1 MANVK
6 VAVRVRP
13 LSARESA
20 GGGRITV
27 QIEDKV
33 VRIKNIKLD
42 GRTDGLGDS
51 REKLMDFGFDYCYWS
66 VDPEA
71 PNYASQEEVFQDL
84 GTSVLAGAAKG
95 YNVCLFAY
103 GQTGSGKTYT
113 MMGTPA
119 SVGLTPRICE
129 GLFTRDDVYP
139 EGPNSCR
146 VEVSFLEI
154 YNERVRDLL
163 KRSDQKKPFTL
174 RVREHPEKG
183 PYVQGLSQHV
193 VSDYKQAVELL
204 EEGIANRITAATHIH
219 DASSRSH
226 AIFTIQYT
234 QAILENNMPS
244 EIVSKINLV
253 DLAGSER
260 ADPNYCRD
268 RITEGSNINKS
279 LVTLGIVISALAQ
292 NSQMFSSCQSINSV
306 VSEGEGSTA
315 GSHSSSHSGGG
326 RRHCYIPYR
335 DSVLTWLLKDSLGGN
350 SKTIMVATISP
361 SSSSYSETLS
371 TLRYAAHA
379 RNIVNKPR
387 VNEDASVKLI
397 RELREEINRL
407 KNMLLSFEMRNPS
420 PSFSE
425 YRDGNLSD
433 IVLQNELK
441 IEQLTKDWT
450 DKWRDKQELLEQYC
464 VDINRERARVQID
477 SLLPHLI
484 AVDGDVLSTG
494 VTFYYL
500 QEGVTKI
507 GPSDELKDYHIVLQG
522 PSADRACCEI
532 VNERGVVTLRPVP
545 GNLCTINHREVT
557 EPCRLAQGAMIVLGG
572 AHKFRFNHP
581 AEAAILRH
589 RRRTS
594 EGFLSSGSGQCLHS
608 ETEPLSP
615 VSRAVRE
622 GKWELGEGGTGAH
635 SPGSLPTR
643 QLVEQQCYVKSL
655 KEEIQAA
662 QRKAERDLESEQ
674 LHLRQQHR
682 DNQQWVLQ
690 ETQRLTFEERRTREL
705 GVQTDLVQGSGAQ
718 AQVPQGWRVWE
729 ETQGNRKKL
738 VQEELLR
745 HHALR
750 RAESRVRRKRLRY
763 QLEKIARKRH
773 LLEAKRELQCL
784 ESALLLGR
792 ESSTSPDLHTGS
804 RGASPILR
812 RHSFSAELLS
822 RLYPH
827 HTPIYSQFLN
837 KNKSSELAPPLG
849 LWKPPVPRRCLSE
862 ECLPAAAARR
872 MRDQTQTSTT
882 RVDYQLGSNTNSV
895 ENLKELDINLGPCRR
910 DIHPWT
916 AKGHHRKN
924 KRRVDRNPE
933 LQQRTPSIL
942 DQSKSKER
950 TVSKSSKSKTRRNP
964 SKVVKHSIKGNK
976 GHERIKNAISQSVS
990 PGIKIVLSRV
1000 LRKPPSGLSP
1010 KSIKKIT
1017 GRLFVNLDGK
1027 AAEKCCIKMSSSCE
1041 DLEHLSE
1048 PAVDGSHPKRWHSA
1062 EVLTEGIKQASGQIL
1077 SGWDESE
1084 EEGSSDSDS
1093 LYSLDSLS
1101 SAYTRAL
1108 AEQLKQEDADNA
1120 GQSDGESVDSQMS
1133 QDSLVTESHRKQS
1146 ERVAVPSP
1154 SQRGAGLLSNS
1165 HPAGSY
1171 LTNQERRISLDCL
1184 AGGEEADIENFS
1196 SLGSATSDE
1205 MPAEIYW
1212 KFSSPRTEVHPEVL
1226 KEYVF
1231 LQQVQEP
1238 KLSVYQQQENKD
1250 DIGKDP
1256 LTAVE
1261 SPCLR
1266 DYSLSSMSQKSAR
1279 EEERLLALTDAWSST
1294 ETSDSPRVL
1303 PNSLVSHD
1311 AEDTL
1316 NSFPLSSP
1324 ELSDSL
1330 SCTLDLDPSP
1340 TSTLGKNTT
1349 LEEQRYWDLNTSA
1362 CMRTVIGRTLK
1373 EITHPLIPS
1382 SQSNIVLHNEQPA
1395 SSENGG
1401 TQSCSSPVSECGSI
1415 LKVVENVPFVQG
1427 SDIKS
1432 SSGTNCPKQNE
1443 KNSANEPLGK
1453 LPCSSPSMISSK
1465 NIIPG
1470 SSETVSMHH
1479 SERLHPWSQSDQLH
1493 LEPAGFSSRG
1503 VEVRSVSPS
1512 ELPCRHVL
1520 VDMPSGT
1527 IDFPEERTT
1536 EKDCTAQDN
1545 HAITQPPLV
1554 SNAMCEAHTEA
1565 SIKDVNIGMACLSFS
1580 EQQDNKG
1587 FPQHRHS
1594 DTDNLINIS
1603 SLQCSNNANSN
1614 SNTEASLTTPKN
1626 DPNPF
1631 PGGSDKR
1638 DLMYSASYDSPETSE
1653 IPSFSEELNHGVDS
1667 TPKSENQVSPHN
1679 HPHLCSREMQQS
1691 DYPKENEMMGFKGS
1705 ACGSDA
1711 AKTLEQTERI
1721 IWEGN
1726 SKEQDSSSK
1735 DITGPEEH
1743 MPHAGME
1750 EVKVK
1755 AICKEEDEEVFKETC
1770 LDTVVTKESTEK
1782 NGANHP
1788 EEEPIDTEEHQEACK
1803 TNKPKLDSVEKMH
1816 KQCRSTYSKSVVE
1829 SIDQCPSLPV
1839 NTPSQADSTVET
1851 RKCSHITSEEYST
1864 NLNVFERET
1873 NNLNINIGIQNSQ
1886 LLEEVEGNNSIV
1898 ISDISKVQNVPY
1910 TCKNQHL
1917 YHDSKVL
1924 TVPVAISH
1932 ISELVPDST
1941 GNTLTQQSSGGKT
1954 HVQELNEEKG
1964 RLDSAL
1970 KCDLEDVACESI
1982 SASVERRQTL
1992 WTLEKTESMKGD
2004 SAADDEDRKNVTLK
2018 YSQSGPENGISTVD
2032 QKISEVVKEHM
2043 EVSMKDVS
2051 HGRLEEYKLV
2061 ACMSESDLHKESKV
2075 LDKLKPCTLARDSR
2089 YSLLDSNVPSDTSYL
2104 NASSE
2109 TNHVRADS
2117 DHNHASQ
2124 QPLLWNCN
2132 SHAPTSV
2139 SSLDIELTVLKDDY
2153 VRVDMANFDLDSKDL
2168 SSFPVSSHN
2177 QGNIQ
2182 FKEGKT
2188 GIDQK
2193 PDKEGNPCQISTSE
2207 MGIQSPERLNYVQI
2221 GTTENINSAVL
2232 QLKAK
2237 EENGS
2242 TREMGE
2248 SYDQAAV
2255 DSRLKKGKRRHL
2267 RTSVAERAGM
2277 ESQQGDCVKQ
2287 KPNTSIVEQDFQQGP
2302 SNSSDSVKMGRAKIE
2317 IPSHDTRTN
2326 IAGVQYDIKPVSSD
2340 IAGNCTADEQN
2351 TIVEV
2356 QYASRGAQ
2364 SLAALENNSEK
2375 SRIYSFDVVVGPPDD
2390 VYESN
2395 YRQPLLGALGDLSL
2409 QPEGDYLENI
2419 SRSPRSD
2426 GIPQMRLMSNHHMKG
2441 SLTHAGEAWCTAVMK
2456 QSSVKASIIAQTG
2469 PGAQDYFDIRMS
2481 NWTVPFDQIIQP
2493 TAKSLPSAFGL
2504 LSQSSN
2510 IGIWSTAKVEGASAI
2525 TTQTK
2530 ADMIQRHSTDDLS
2543 IINDPDKNGMENA
2556 SDVLE
2561 GIDGVESP
2569 RNVFTKPLGSAD
2581 IMLLDSER
2589 VNLDGAE
2596 SETMPIKDIFI
2607 RESKPYHNG
2616 SCQISALNEILS
2628 HRTTSEAV
2636 AEYHVENALCF
2647 STVSVEKCR
2656 NVTEHKDEEQKR
2668 TQTEILRSR
2677 EWCSND
2683 STLIGT
2689 SHNPSAHCIRCEQI
2703 PQNEISSS
2711 LGNLTH
2717 LERRT
2722 TKTEP
2727 VPNQT
2732 NPASNSAE
2740 NLNSLHNLRKQSNH
2754 DIMDALYI
2762 LRPAVDGKF
2771 KGPIHISDVT
2781 VQCQSSDHERS
2792 SFEELKNALK
2802 KTCPVSPCS
2811 VQKESP
2817 SDALA
2822 ASQYSPTDRIPISS
2836 TLDVRKNVC
2845 LLSPGGQGPENNS
2858 RVGEDE
2864 GSVHGR
2870 QSSSIQFNTK
2880 GEQIS
2885 NSKSPAIDRKS
2896 EPSPSGPQTNL
2907 PKQSY
2912 DQMTS
2917 EALVT
2922 DFATHPAV
2930 DACASINTNSTRALS
2945 SSHRISL
2952 LEDHKSAHECNC
2964 SGPRNKDSTD
2974 ADNTRTPQ
2982 NNKVGNKHK
2991 KRPKPERFDTPAS
3004 SLESSSSAESIL
3016 NLSLEQSLTLNRSPD
3031 RSAIALP
3038 RHRAQNHSKHNK
3050 APHSKKEC
3058 CTDLQDHRGSSP
3070 AVTGSLNALSH
3081 VLETSTHQQ
3090 SSVIPAQSN
3099 REINDGSCPQKS
3111 SQMEHKPI
3119 IKPARI
3125 QTLHYTV
3132 NSKALSNNKKEFAAV
3147 PVTTDSKEEISA
3159 VYHSSKDQPSN
3170 PYPSHNGMGSFR
3182 QDRFQPQGGSSHLP
3196 DKKDAMHFGSSDI
3209 NPYGHPWQQKEASR
3223 VVFKNQ
3229 AFGSASDVS
3238 CQTISLEVGDHTVTR
3253 CCSVDNGLNIQNSPF
3268 PSHLSSFANT
3278 RGMSSTL
3285 SSIEDYQKQEPLMY
3299 QQKGRNLLNSG
3310 SCNSFC
3316 SVASGELGNSS
3327 VQVDEIVLLYSSE
3340 PESVMPPCEGPLRLT
3355 CEHSTQTLDDSRQTK
3370 KTRHRRSSTQI
3381 PVSRKEDEEIVGQQS
3396 TSWASLQN
3404 MSLHLSQLIHNTSD
3418 LLGNIQTV
3426 RAREAHHQPSTPKIF
3441 APLLNSSRKRDSSTQ
3456 TTVDVG
3462 IQTECF
3468 LKSSSRIG
3476 HKTYPVEDT
3485 KKPQEVN
3492 VIVKVIGSD
3501 ILDVS
3506 QEDKDITLTLKD
3518 KGKKAAVKIQSMPDL
3533 CFGNTGV
3540 LHSSMNAAPVCV
3552 RASTPSLDTSIQ
3564 NHSSFSPGV
3573 SPVMSPE
3580 RILEQVDISNLGISR
3595 ITGNSPQMSPSENQK
3610 LPREESAHHTTY
3622 RNESYKPVCL
3632 IDRASSP
3639 ILTVEVGIKTCMG
3652 RSKSIQCLVNHV
3664 ESHDSQELL
3673 EDSFREQRKT
3683 RSASWYGFRD
3693 QDHQRVP
3700 SEQAVS
3706 EEHPQCGSQSSQ
3718 MKRLTSVRAV
3728 GSTLVENI
3736 SNLSNACTGAGKTSR
3751 YTLKLGGF
3759 KEEDS
3764 SDRTKNLVDEC
3775 GREIVKADILSP
3787 RLLRESTSPLPSNGN
3802 VRLHT
3807 PPTVTE
3813 RPGDGPPLAS
3823 KQVDRA
3829 WGRHQQC
3836 ATPESPSYYRNTLRY
3851 YQGTPEEV
3859 DNWKSHF
3866 ETFEASEGTVQ
3877 LQDDDTVSVAP
3888 SECNT
3893 EVLLNINPL
3902 EDSSQSPQSRQ
3913 ENCSVPEDLPM
3924 HNKFTNWSGV
3934 HYRPPSSLNSSSAP
3948 QTECLDQKTKKKKS
3962 GSAASS
3968 SPASRELQD
3977 NRVRE
3982 IERLRKERAQVM
3994 AGIGLDLNCHQLT
4007 VELREAKLN
4016 YGLGETDALLKML
4029 HSGAEEDTPSV
4040 PTKQQLY
4047 DRHKKSIEGLRQER
4061 ETLLQSCRRARSL
4074 SPSKHPSCS
4083 GQGAGP
4089 LPRDPD
4095 TPSRRREYL
4104 QQLRQDVI
4112 DSTRVVEARR
4122 PGARCPS
4129 EIELL
4134 IRDYGRAREEAKT
4147 EIARARDRLRERTE
4161 QEKRRLQQ
4169 QALSQ
4174 ILRVQD
4180 DLRFHTRISTST
4192 LCTGSSLSLSS
4203 GPTSGYNSSNTV
4215 APTEGTK
4222 QPLQLA
4228 VGASEESGLKV
4239 RGRPTVWCTQGL
4251 QAKRQ
4256 WLSAHDVRLE
4266 VPDSGSEAQQ
4276 PPFSSRV
4283 RERTL
4288 SVSSALS
4295 VSESYQEIAACT
4307 VACAVAEIRS
4317 AAEGDLANLLAGQAS
4332 SGWKYQGSEQGVQV
4346 YYKPFPSTSVHGFLG
4361 AGVIGQPLYSVWC
4374 MIRDHSKTHLY
4385 HKAIRVTQTRPL
4397 DSATQLVYLVMD
4409 TSACCLTQPRDFCCI
4424 SVELKQENLF
4434 VLALRSVFDET
4445 LPRPDAEMVR
4455 GELLPSAWLLQPH
4468 SQDGKEVTHATYMT
4482 QVDLG
4487 TPALPLRLLSTVAKR
4502 QAAVIANLDRFFT
4515 F

>member
-1 MANVK
+1 
-6 VAVRVRP
+6 
-13 LSARESA
+13 
-20 GGGRITV
+20 
-27 QIEDKV
+27 
-33 VRIKNIKLD
+33 
-42 GRTDGLGDS
+42 
-51 REKLMDFGFDYCYWS
+51 MDFGFDYCYWS

-113 MMGTPA
+113 MMGTPV
-119 SVGLTPRICE
+119 SLGLTPRICE

-507 GPSDELKDYHIVLQG
+507 GPSDELKDYHI
-522 PSADRACCEI
+522 DRACCEI

-589 RRRTS
+589 RRRMDTS
-594 EGFLSSGSGQCLHS
+594 GVMFSLRMHVNVVNVFL
-608 ETEPLSP
+608 P
-615 VSRAVRE
+615 
-622 GKWELGEGGTGAH
+622 ELGGGTGAH

-655 KEEIQAA
+655 KEEIKAA

-990 PGIKIVLSRV
+990 PGIKTVLSRV

-1184 AGGEEADIENFS
+1184 A
-1196 SLGSATSDE
+1196 
-1205 MPAEIYW
+1205 
-1212 KFSSPRTEVHPEVL
+1212 
-1226 KEYVF
+1226 
-1231 LQQVQEP
+1231 EP

-1256 LTAVE
+1256 ATAVE

-1279 EEERLLALTDAWSST
+1279 EEEHLLALTDAWSST
-1294 ETSDSPRVL
+1294 ETADSPRVL
-1303 PNSLVSHD
+1303 PNSLVSQD

-1395 SSENGG
+1395 SFENGG

-1453 LPCSSPSMISSK
+1453 LPCSSPSMISAK

-2061 ACMSESDLHKESKV
+2061 ACMS
-2075 LDKLKPCTLARDSR
+2075 
-2089 YSLLDSNVPSDTSYL
+2089 
-2104 NASSE
+2104 
-2109 TNHVRADS
+2109 
-2117 DHNHASQ
+2117 
-2124 QPLLWNCN
+2124 
-2132 SHAPTSV
+2132 
-2139 SSLDIELTVLKDDY
+2139 
-2153 VRVDMANFDLDSKDL
+2153 
-2168 SSFPVSSHN
+2168 
-2177 QGNIQ
+2177 
-2182 FKEGKT
+2182 
-2188 GIDQK
+2188 
-2193 PDKEGNPCQISTSE
+2193 
-2207 MGIQSPERLNYVQI
+2207 
-2221 GTTENINSAVL
+2221 
-2232 QLKAK
+2232 
-2237 EENGS
+2237 
-2242 TREMGE
+2242 
-2248 SYDQAAV
+2248 
-2255 DSRLKKGKRRHL
+2255 
-2267 RTSVAERAGM
+2267 
-2277 ESQQGDCVKQ
+2277 
-2287 KPNTSIVEQDFQQGP
+2287 
-2302 SNSSDSVKMGRAKIE
+2302 
-2317 IPSHDTRTN
+2317 
-2326 IAGVQYDIKPVSSD
+2326 
-2340 IAGNCTADEQN
+2340 
-2351 TIVEV
+2351 
-2356 QYASRGAQ
+2356 
-2364 SLAALENNSEK
+2364 
-2375 SRIYSFDVVVGPPDD
+2375 
-2390 VYESN
+2390 
-2395 YRQPLLGALGDLSL
+2395 
-2409 QPEGDYLENI
+2409 
-2419 SRSPRSD
+2419 
-2426 GIPQMRLMSNHHMKG
+2426 
-2441 SLTHAGEAWCTAVMK
+2441 
-2456 QSSVKASIIAQTG
+2456 
-2469 PGAQDYFDIRMS
+2469 
-2481 NWTVPFDQIIQP
+2481 
-2493 TAKSLPSAFGL
+2493 
-2504 LSQSSN
+2504 
-2510 IGIWSTAKVEGASAI
+2510 
-2525 TTQTK
+2525 
-2530 ADMIQRHSTDDLS
+2530 
-2543 IINDPDKNGMENA
+2543 
-2556 SDVLE
+2556 
-2561 GIDGVESP
+2561 
-2569 RNVFTKPLGSAD
+2569 
-2581 IMLLDSER
+2581 
-2589 VNLDGAE
+2589 
-2596 SETMPIKDIFI
+2596 
-2607 RESKPYHNG
+2607 
-2616 SCQISALNEILS
+2616 
-2628 HRTTSEAV
+2628 
-2636 AEYHVENALCF
+2636 
-2647 STVSVEKCR
+2647 
-2656 NVTEHKDEEQKR
+2656 
-2668 TQTEILRSR
+2668 
-2677 EWCSND
+2677 
-2683 STLIGT
+2683 
-2689 SHNPSAHCIRCEQI
+2689 
-2703 PQNEISSS
+2703 
-2711 LGNLTH
+2711 
-2717 LERRT
+2717 
-2722 TKTEP
+2722 
-2727 VPNQT
+2727 
-2732 NPASNSAE
+2732 
-2740 NLNSLHNLRKQSNH
+2740 
-2754 DIMDALYI
+2754 
-2762 LRPAVDGKF
+2762 
-2771 KGPIHISDVT
+2771 
-2781 VQCQSSDHERS
+2781 
-2792 SFEELKNALK
+2792 
-2802 KTCPVSPCS
+2802 
-2811 VQKESP
+2811 
-2817 SDALA
+2817 
-2822 ASQYSPTDRIPISS
+2822 
-2836 TLDVRKNVC
+2836 
-2845 LLSPGGQGPENNS
+2845 PENNS

-2982 NNKVGNKHK
+2982 MNKVGNKHK

-3070 AVTGSLNALSH
+3070 AVTGSLNAISH
-3081 VLETSTHQQ
+3081 TLETSTHQQ

-3111 SQMEHKPI
+3111 
-3119 IKPARI
+3119 
-3125 QTLHYTV
+3125 
-3132 NSKALSNNKKEFAAV
+3132 N
-3147 PVTTDSKEEISA
+3147 SKEEISA

-3518 KGKKAAVKIQSMPDL
+3518 KGKKAAV
-3533 CFGNTGV
+3533 
-3540 LHSSMNAAPVCV
+3540 
-3552 RASTPSLDTSIQ
+3552 
-3564 NHSSFSPGV
+3564 
-3573 SPVMSPE
+3573 
-3580 RILEQVDISNLGISR
+3580 DISNLGISR

-3683 RSASWYGFRD
+3683 RSAS
-3693 QDHQRVP
+3693 
-3700 SEQAVS
+3700 
-3706 EEHPQCGSQSSQ
+3706 C
-3718 MKRLTSVRAV
+3718 
-3728 GSTLVENI
+3728 
-3736 SNLSNACTGAGKTSR
+3736 
-3751 YTLKLGGF
+3751 
-3759 KEEDS
+3759 
-3764 SDRTKNLVDEC
+3764 
-3775 GREIVKADILSP
+3775 P

-3866 ETFEASEGTVQ
+3866 ETFEASEGTVK

-3994 AGIGLDLNCHQLT
+3994 AGIGFDLNCHQLT

-4174 ILRVQD
+4174 ILRD

-4222 QPLQLA
+4222 QPLQVLGNSQT

-4482 QVDLG
+4482 QVHRFITLI
-4487 TPALPLRLLSTVAKR
+4487 
-4502 QAAVIANLDRFFT
+4502 AVPTRDHFRVDGYSGWNS
-4515 F
+4515 